1 MADDAELDALRQ
13 RRLRQLQDQA
23 VQQQANQAEQQAR
36 QAEVEAQRQAILRAA
51 LTPEARERL
60 TRVKIARPDQGAAL
74 EDQVIA
80 LAQSGRLQRPINDE
94 DLKQILGR
102 LFPPKR
108 DINIR
113 RK

>member
-1 MADDAELDALRQ
+1 MADDEELEALRQ
-13 RRLRQLQDQA
+13 RRLRQLQGQA
-23 VQQQANQAEQQAR
+23 VQQQAAQAEQQAR
-36 QAEVEAQRQAILRAA
+36 QANAEAQRQQILRAA

-60 TRVKIARPDQGAAL
+60 SRVKIARPDQGTAL

-80 LAQSGRLQRPINDE
+80 LAQSGRLQRPIGDE
-94 DLKQILGR
+94 DLKQILAR

-108 DINIR
+108 DIRIQ